1 MRLSDPSLLKGNLS
15 IEEFIEL
22 KHVMMGGVQG

>member
-1 MRLSDPSLLKGNLS
+1 MRLSDPSLLKGNLP

-22 KHVMMGGVQG
+22 KYVMMGGVQG